1 MITDYN
7 YSPRP
12 SLHSYFFL
20 TFLIILL
27 TVLMLSDIILFNFIL
42 ELITQVYGLMIFA
55 LYWNR
60 LTEEDSVMIR
70 FIGIG
75 FLFVSVINL
84 AYIIFFSNIVRLG
97 TNNHVINIQLWL
109 AARTMQAVTIFLAV
123 SLRKSL
129 KSLPLLGI
137 YTIATSSLFIGIFK
151 SIFSS
156 GYSGNT
162 KLLAYFIIALYILS
176 LYIHMHKNQRDRI
189 SNILTAAII
198 FSIFAEFLSDRV
210 VFNNIYVINSGI
222 ILKVIAFFLFFRMI
236 LISALSK
243 PQEDILKK
251 LTQYYHAAESSPLAI
266 TITDPDGIIEYVNP
280 KFVSITGYSKDEAIG
295 KNMNILKSDIQDDS
309 FYQELW
315 NAILSGKEW
324 KGIFCNKRKD
334 GQLFWERASISS
346 IKNANNQIIQFIG
359 LKEDITR
366 EKEIEEYENSRR
378 KKQLEYRT
386 LLLNFS
392 QTRYSSVKNGL
403 EEMTKSIVAS
413 LNVTKASVWKFINR
427 KNLVCLNLYSKG
439 SHYHGKVLEVSLFP
453 IYYNAI
459 ASGKI
464 IMAENAS
471 KNKVF
476 SELIDHDIIRD
487 KSASVADVPLF
498 IMGELFGIL
507 SIQLDG
513 ESRKWSAEEQNFIAG
528 MGSIISILIETFER
542 IETGKKLVVA
552 VEDAKKANSIKSEF
566 LANMSHEIRTPMNAI
581 LGFTEILL
589 SRIKEGEEHE
599 FLKSIHSSGK
609 HLLSLINDILDLSK
623 IESDKIEFNYKPCD
637 INSIIEGINSIFLF
651 KAKENNIDLI
661 FEITT
666 DIPESIL
673 IDSDRLSQ
681 ILINIIGNAIKFTK
695 EGFVK
700 ISFSHKTDRKQK
712 NIISIIIDIEDT
724 GIGIPED
731 KWDDIFNPFVQTS
744 TGSNIKYGGT
754 GLGLAIS
761 KKLANL
767 MNGTIKIIK
776 KNGKGSLFRIILNNV
791 KIVNKPETIIKQAE
805 AIPEKEYTNTGNI
818 EGIITTLKPELL
830 EKCNLLLTNLSMQAA
845 RDFAAE
851 IEKIGRDHDNNM
863 LVEWSKNLS
872 KVISDFD
879 KKSILGILRNFTKIF
894 NKLEE
899 LNYNKEKSNE

>member
-12 SLHSYFFL
+12 SLYSYFFL

-27 TVLMLSDIILFNFIL
+27 TVLMLSDIILFNFIS
-42 ELITQVYGLMIFA
+42 ELIPQVYGLMIFA

-109 AARTMQAVTIFLAV
+109 AARTMQALTIFLAV

-129 KSLPLLGI
+129 KTLLLLGI

-176 LYIHMHKNQRDRI
+176 LYIHIHKNQRDRI

-251 LTQYYHAAESSPLAI
+251 LTQYYHAVESSPLAI

-280 KFVSITGYSKDEAIG
+280 KFVSITGYSEDEAIG
-295 KNMNILKSDIQDDS
+295 KNMNIIKSDIQDDS
-309 FYQELW
+309 FYQEFW

-346 IKNANNQIIQFIG
+346 IKNANNQIIKFIG
-359 LKEDITR
+359 LKEDITQ

-378 KKQLEYRT
+378 RKQLEYRT

-413 LNVTKASVWKFINR
+413 LNVTKASVWKFINNR
-427 KNLVCLNLYSKG
+427 KNLVCLNLYSKS

-453 IYYNAI
+453 NYYNAI

-623 IESDKIEFNYKPCD
+623 IEADKIEFNYKPCD

-666 DIPESIL
+666 GIPEPIL
-673 IDSDRLSQ
+673 IDGDRLSQ

-700 ISFSHKTDRKQK
+700 VTFSHEMVKNQK
-712 NIISIIIDIEDT
+712 NTVSIIIDIEDT
-724 GIGIPED
+724 GIGIPKD
-731 KWDDIFNPFVQTS
+731 KWDDIFNPFAQTNS
-744 TGSNIKYGGT
+744 GSNIKYGGT

-767 MNGTIKIIK
+767 MNGTIMIMEK
-776 KNGKGSLFRIILNNV
+776 KGEGSLFRIILNNV
-791 KIVNKPETIIKQAE
+791 KIVNKPETTIKQTE
-805 AIPEKEYTNTGNI
+805 AIPEKEYNNTGNI
-818 EGIITTLKPELL
+818 GNVINILRSDLQT
-830 EKCNLLLTNLSMQAA
+830 KCNLLLTNLSIRTAK
-845 RDFAAE
+845 DFADE
-851 IEKIGRDHDNNM
+851 IERIGREYDIALLTN
-863 LVEWSKNLS
+863 WSENLLEAT
-872 KVISDFD
+872 SDFD
-879 KKSILGILRNFTKIF
+879 KKSILRILRNFTQIID
-894 NKLEE
+894 KLEE
-899 LNYNKEKSNE
+899 LNHNKEKM